1 MSNRVA
7 VIENAVSFRRGVEA
21 ALEKAGFA
29 SIDAAT
35 DPAAVLITLRPPEA
49 CADIE
54 RYAAGGATVVALLPD
69 PTAAEHAHALSH
81 GATGTVD
88 WSADPDEIVAVL
100 RVALEGQ
107 ARIPVAIARELA
119 SEWPGAHAPRPEFTE
134 EEAEWIAD
142 LARGIPV
149 ARLADDSGY
158 SERAMFRRLH
168 DIYSRLGAAN
178 RAEAIVAAERL
189 GLLGDA

>member
-1 MSNRVA
+1 MLPRAMATTVA
-7 VIENAVSFRRGVEA
+7 VVEA
-21 ALEKAGFA
+21 ALQRAGFEA
-29 SIDAAT
+29 VGADTTPS
-35 DPAAVLITLRPPEA
+35 AVLITLRAPEA
-49 CADIE
+49 CIEIE
-54 RYAAGGATVVALLPD
+54 RQAASGATVVALLPD

-107 ARIPVAIARELA
+107 ARLPVAIARELA
-119 SEWPGAHAPRPEFTE
+119 SEWPGAHAPRPDFSDE
-134 EEAEWIAD
+134 EIEWITD
-142 LARGIPV
+142 LARGTPV

-168 DIYSRLGAAN
+168 DVYTRLGAAN

-189 GLLGDA
+189 GLLGS